1 MKHPLFI
8 VCCAA
13 LLTACGDRVCTTVYL
28 PAVEVTVL
36 DSVTGVHREKG
47 AELLVY
53 SLDKGGALIWSV
65 RGYADS
71 APIRGG
77 EPGLLRLEVR
87 QAGYVPWSQQV
98 LVRGRGYCNQPIMER
113 VLARLQQAG

>member
-1 MKHPLFI
+1 MKHPLVI

-13 LLTACGDRVCTTVYL
+13 LLSACGDRVCTAEYR

-36 DSVTGVHREKG
+36 DSISGAHREKD

-53 SLDKGGALIWSV
+53 SLDKGGALVWSG

-71 APIRGG
+71 APIYGG
-77 EPGLLRLEVR
+77 EPGQLRLEVR

-98 LVRGRGYCNQPIMER
+98 LVRGQGYCNKPIMER
-113 VLARLQQAG
+113 VLARLQAAG